1 MIASGNLKP
10 GPDDMPKGARF
21 ISKPFSAETVH
32 MHIKEILQDGQK
44 TEFPK
49 NEDR

>member
-21 ISKPFSAETVH
+21 IGKPFSAETIH
-32 MHIKEILQDGQK
+32 AHIKEILPDEQNPD
-44 TEFPK
+44 PLK
-49 NEDR
+49 NDDC